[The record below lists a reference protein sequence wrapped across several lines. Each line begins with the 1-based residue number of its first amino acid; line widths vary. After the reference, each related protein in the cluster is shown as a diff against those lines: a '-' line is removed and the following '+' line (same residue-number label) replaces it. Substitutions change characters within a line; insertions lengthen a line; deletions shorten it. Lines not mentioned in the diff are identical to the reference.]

1 MEFSHVPVMLGE
13 AIEALDIKP
22 DGVYADCTTGGGG
35 HSLEIVKRLTD
46 GGHLYCLDQD
56 EEAVEAFTKRLEPF
70 SGRFTPIRRNFADA
84 GEIFRDIM
92 LDGALMDLGVSSHQI
107 DDAGRGF
114 SYMQNA
120 PLDMRMDRSRSLTAA
135 DIVNGYDERRLA
147 DVIFR
152 WGEEKYS
159 RVIAAAIVKARAEAP
174 VETTQRLADI
184 IASAVPKNYREAGG
198 HPAKRTFQALRIE
211 TNGEIDI
218 IDPSIRAIVDRLK
231 PGGRIAVITFHSLE
245 DRAVKRAFAS
255 LSKGCTCPPDFP
267 VCVCGK
273 KPKIKVFKDV
283 TPSEGE
289 LASNPRAHSARLRYA
304 ERTAD

>member
-1 MEFSHVPVMLGE
+1 MDFSHVPVMLGE

-46 GGHLYCLDQD
+46 GGRLYCLDQD

-70 SGRFTPIRRNFADA
+70 AERFTPIRRNFADA